1 MASINTAVG
10 PDKESVYYQGS
21 LAQMQA
27 RQFTNINRDNIT
39 FMEIIKNEPKKQSYT
54 DTAEFDARLSKFTF
68 LSNKFIYKKVIDDAR
83 VIPEDIV
90 IKNRMDE
97 YFSPRFYKNI
107 QRLYQNAPAY
117 FDYIFSREG
126 IAEQRHKQYS
136 VYIYTL
142 CLIEYSIKYYN
153 TDEFKLIKGYQLYYD
168 WALPKYSE
176 HISYIIKGPLSKSS
190 TVKIDFK
197 KHYSTIM
204 NPSNV
209 EGDLTPTLQLA
220 SLQNLDSKLT
230 MLAKFLELQPN
241 AFNKLKDEA
250 RIYSLVLSAL
260 RMNYYNEPTLNNT
273 IVMDL
278 RGADFGNVGNAIS
291 ETPTLDSV
299 IKFGTDISSRLSIH
313 KLQELFND
321 YTRLRVQSFSVDM
334 NLYKAPLDWYTQVQ
348 VYIKGVQLA
357 SRAVSL
363 HDKGKAAEDDGVL
376 IPGTFSLN
384 QVRQTYDFIP
394 SIDVIT
400 YDNKKVR
407 VTDARIYLM
416 HDGNPLVAYNTR
428 TELLPETTY
437 NVIHTFPTRTNNT
450 QTATLYT
457 FSKYHAQNYVYPIQ
471 EGLIDIDGYLVF
483 MNTVQR
489 VNRTLLNTKSDVYT
503 INPFTLFMLTNGNFQ
518 DYRTNSWN
526 TDSEDSFKQTLID
539 AGINSP
545 NNLQNSIYIVLNTE
559 NPNTGYVYNYSA
571 DLTERLWNIDD
582 YYRSVFAVYDPVTD
596 EVFARTTLNDGTNGG
611 TKNDTIN
618 GAIFTILVHDTITN
632 ENAIYTYN
640 FNINGCTGIQVD
652 VQTNNDTQLNIIGT
666 YGNPPSTSTDSP
678 TEIIPITTN
687 SIITILTLKDK
698 SAGFSLS
705 NIESRRLIYS
715 DSVNNGNSA
724 WTIGP
729 CLLHLPPLNKLGYL
743 FADTITP
750 WFDLKLRTINMDRM
764 FIPYSITKA
773 IPMLTLYSYTKPMM
787 IVDGELING
796 NSTKLI
802 NIVDSKS
809 RINRSGL
816 LLDEW
821 RSVTTI
827 NTTNFIELDLR
838 EEYAAVYDYYH
849 AFELTLEFS

>member
-54 DTAEFDARLSKFTF
+54 DTAEFDGRLSKFTF

-176 HISYIIKGPLSKSS
+176 HVSYIIKGPLSKSS

-241 AFNKLKDEA
+241 AFNKLKDDA

-291 ETPTLDSV
+291 KTPTLDSV

-348 VYIKGVQLA
+348 VYIKGVQIA
-357 SRAVSL
+357 SRAISL
-363 HDKGKAAEDDGVL
+363 HDKGKVVEDGGVL

-437 NVIHTFPTRTNNT
+437 NVIYTFPTHTNNT
-450 QTATLYT
+450 KSATLYT

-489 VNRTLLNTKSDVYT
+489 VNRALLNTKSDVYA
-503 INPFTLFMLTNGNFQ
+503 INPLTLFKFNGTELQ
-518 DYRTNSWN
+518 EYHTNSWN
-526 TDSEDSFKQTLID
+526 TDSELLFKETLNG
-539 AGINSP
+539 AGIDTSGS
-545 NNLQNSIYIVLNTE
+545 LTNSIYVVLNSE
-559 NPNTGYVYNYSA
+559 NQNTGYVYNYSA

-582 YYRSVFAVYDPVTD
+582 YYRSVFAIYDPVTD
-596 EVFARTTLNDGTNGG
+596 EVFTHDTLGNG
-611 TKNDTIN
+611 NNENIN
-618 GAIFTILVHDTITN
+618 GAIFTVLVHDTTTN
-632 ENAIYTYN
+632 ENTFYTYN
-640 FNINGCTGIQVD
+640 FDANGCMGIRVNITTD
-652 VQTNNDTQLNIIGT
+652 ADSDQLTVTGT
-666 YGNPPSTSTDSP
+666 YDTTTTTPPP
-678 TEIIPITTN
+678 TVNIPITTD
-687 SIITILTLKDK
+687 SIITILTLIDK
-698 SAGFSLS
+698 SVTFSLS
-705 NIESRRLIYS
+705 NLESRRLIY
-715 DSVNNGNSA
+715 NGTT

-796 NSTKLI
+796 NSSKLI

-809 RINRSGL
+809 HINRSGL

-838 EEYAAVYDYYH
+838 ETYAAVYDYYH